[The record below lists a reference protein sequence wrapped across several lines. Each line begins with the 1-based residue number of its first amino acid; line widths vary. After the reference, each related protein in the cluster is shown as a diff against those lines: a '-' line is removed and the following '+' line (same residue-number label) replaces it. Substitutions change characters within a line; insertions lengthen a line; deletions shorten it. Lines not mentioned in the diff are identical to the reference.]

1 MAKTLCA
8 FGCGQVANYQT
19 KSGKTICAPSTNQCP
34 SVRLKNSI
42 ALKKAHNQGRVKRG
56 FTKEEYLKSRDAFE
70 KNRGKIPFELQSVQ
84 RKRMTVIREQS
95 NQCLICGI
103 SEWQGKP
110 LKLELDH
117 IDGNCL
123 NNRRENLRALCPNGH
138 SQTET
143 YCGRNVKR
151 KRMRVSDEMMLQSL
165 KKNSSIRQALLQLGL
180 TPKGGNYARA
190 YNLQR
195 SLLSAAKE
203 T

>member
-1 MAKTLCA
+1 MPLCSLEK
-8 FGCGQVANYQT
+8 QY
-19 KSGKTICAPSTNQCP
+19 CAQ
-34 SVRLKNSI
+34 
-42 ALKKAHNQGRVKRG
+42 KAHNQGRVKRG

>member
-1 MAKTLCA
+1 MVKILCA

-19 KSGKTICAPSTNQCP
+19 KSGKKICAPSTNQCP

-42 ALKKAHNQGRVKRG
+42 ALKKAHNEGRMKRG
-56 FTKEEYLKSRDAFE
+56 FTKEEYLKSREVFE
-70 KNRGKIPFELQSVQ
+70 KNRGETPFELQSFQ
-84 RKRMTVIREQS
+84 RKRLTVIREQS

-123 NNRRENLRALCPNGH
+123 NNRRENLRALCPNCH

-143 YCGRNVKR
+143 YCGKNVKR
-151 KRMRVSDEMMLQSL
+151 KRIKIPDEIMLQAV
-165 KKNSSIRQALLQLGL
+165 KKSPSIRQALLKLGL
-180 TPKGGNYARA
+180 TPKGENYKRA

-195 SLLSAAKE
+195 TLLSAAKE